1 MTRVLP
7 TGWEKLKVRDVSKI
21 YLGLTHTPQYI
32 DNGIPFLS
40 VKNISAGK
48 IDFKDTKF
56 ISKEEFNSLPDGAK
70 PQKGDVLF
78 ARVGTLGCPSIVD
91 TEQPFGTFVSL
102 GFFRVNKNKILN
114 TYIRYWMMS
123 PSFWEQVNINVQ
135 GSTLKNLNTGWLKNF
150 EINVP
155 SLPEQKRIVEKLDKI
170 FANIDKAKEQT
181 TQNLK
186 NAQEVF
192 ESSLDAVL
200 TKEAAKW
207 PEKKL
212 NDVCVVERGSSPRPI
227 KSFITTAPDG
237 VNWIKIGD
245 CSGKYV
251 TSTSQKIT
259 PEGAKKSRYVR
270 RGDFIISNSMS
281 YGKPYIMDIDGYIH
295 DGWFVLRLN
304 HSILVADFLYYI
316 LSSPF
321 AKRQYDILAAGA
333 IVQNISSDLIKKV
346 KFNLPSISEQKRI
359 VAQLDNLH
367 NKTQELEKV
376 YTQKLVDLD
385 ELKQSVLQQAFSG
398 KL

>member
-170 FANIDKAKEQT
+170 FADIDKAKSQT
-181 TQNLK
+181 EKNLQNAK
-186 NAQEVF
+186 DVF
-192 ESSLDAVL
+192 SSYLNNIFNHPAHNW
-200 TKEAAKW
+200 E
-207 PEKKL
+207 EKKMGEL
-212 NDVCVVERGSSPRPI
+212 CDVLDFRRKPITRKDRTRGLYPYYGATGI
-227 KSFITTAPDG
+227 VDFIDSFLFDEPLLLVGEDG
-237 VNWIKIGD
+237 ARWGSGEPCAFIA
-245 CSGKYV
+245 SGKYWV
-251 TSTSQKIT
+251 NNHAHVLK
-259 PEGAKKSRYVR
+259 PK
-270 RGDFIISNSMS
+270 NCMSMQYLVYFLNYS
-281 YGKPYIMDIDGYIH
+281 DLTPYITGTT
-295 DGWFVLRLN
+295 VLKLN
-304 HSILVADFLYYI
+304 QQKL
-316 LSSPF
+316 
-321 AKRQYDILAAGA
+321 R
-333 IVQNISSDLIKKV
+333 
-346 KFNLPSISEQKRI
+346 SISVPSPSLPEQKRI
-359 VAQLDNLH
+359 VEKLDVLQS
-367 NKTQELEKV
+367 KTQELEKI
-376 YTQKLVDLD
+376 YTQKLKDLE
-385 ELKQSVLQQAFSG
+385 ELKQAVLQQAFSG

>member
-70 PQKGDVLF
+70 PQKGHVLF

-170 FANIDKAKEQT
+170 FAAIDKAKENT
-181 TQNLK
+181 TKNLQNAKEVFSVCLNCILENSKKTWDQCAFAQICDVRDGTHDSPKYLKEGYPLVTSKNLK
-186 NAQEVF
+186 NGGLVF
-192 ESSLDAVL
+192 DKIKYISREDYEHINERSKVDIGDVLFAMIGTIGNPVVVTEEPNYAIKNMALFKRSNQLNPFFLKYLLESNLIL
-200 TKEAAKW
+200 NKMQKEANGTTQKFVSLGYLR
-207 PEKKL
+207 KF
-212 NDVCVVERGSSPRPI
+212 PI
-227 KSFITTAPDG
+227 
-237 VNWIKIGD
+237 
-245 CSGKYV
+245 
-251 TSTSQKIT
+251 
-259 PEGAKKSRYVR
+259 
-270 RGDFIISNSMS
+270 
-281 YGKPYIMDIDGYIH
+281 
-295 DGWFVLRLN
+295 L
-304 HSILVADFLYYI
+304 
-316 LSSPF
+316 
-321 AKRQYDILAAGA
+321 
-333 IVQNISSDLIKKV
+333 
-346 KFNLPSISEQKRI
+346 LPPIEEQGHI
-359 VAQLDNLH
+359 VAQLDTLH
-367 NKTQELEKV
+367 AKTQELEQI
-376 YTQKLVDLD
+376 YTKKLADLE

>member
-170 FANIDKAKEQT
+170 FANIDKAKSQT
-181 TQNLK
+181 EKNLQNAK
-186 NAQEVF
+186 DVF
-192 ESSLDAVL
+192 SSYLNNIFNHPAHNW
-200 TKEAAKW
+200 E
-207 PEKKL
+207 EKKL
-212 NDVCVVERGSSPRPI
+212 GELCDVLDFRRKPITRKDRTRGLYPYYGATGI
-227 KSFITTAPDG
+227 VDFIDSFLFDEPLLLVGEDG
-237 VNWIKIGD
+237 ARWGSGEPCAFIA
-245 CSGKYV
+245 SGKYWV
-251 TSTSQKIT
+251 NNHAHVLK
-259 PEGAKKSRYVR
+259 PK
-270 RGDFIISNSMS
+270 NCMSMQYLVYFLNYS
-281 YGKPYIMDIDGYIH
+281 DLTPYITGTT
-295 DGWFVLRLN
+295 VLKLN
-304 HSILVADFLYYI
+304 QQKL
-316 LSSPF
+316 
-321 AKRQYDILAAGA
+321 R
-333 IVQNISSDLIKKV
+333 
-346 KFNLPSISEQKRI
+346 SISVPSPSLPEQKRI
-359 VAQLDNLH
+359 VEKLDVLQS
-367 NKTQELEKV
+367 KTQELEKI
-376 YTQKLVDLD
+376 YTQKLKDLE
-385 ELKQSVLQQAFSG
+385 ELKQAVLQQAFSG

>member
-170 FANIDKAKEQT
+170 FAAIDKAKRNIEK
-181 TQNLK
+181 NLDNVKELFQSTLNHLFTHTVMNWPRKPLGKVCTNMDSQRIPVTKCRRKKGKYPYYGASGVVDYVDDYIFDGEFLLVSEDGGNLAMRTYPIAFSISGK
-186 NAQEVF
+186 NWVNNHAHVLKFDNLYFQKIVEYYINWLDISHVITGTAQ
-192 ESSLDAVL
+192 
-200 TKEAAKW
+200 
-207 PEKKL
+207 PKL
-212 NDVCVVERGSSPRPI
+212 NQKALNNIMIPCPITDIQATQVV
-227 KSFITTAPDG
+227 
-237 VNWIKIGD
+237 
-245 CSGKYV
+245 
-251 TSTSQKIT
+251 SQLDTLKDSV
-259 PEGAKKSRYVR
+259 AKAQA
-270 RGDFIISNSMS
+270 S
-281 YGKPYIMDIDGYIH
+281 Y
-295 DGWFVLRLN
+295 
-304 HSILVADFLYYI
+304 
-316 LSSPF
+316 
-321 AKRQYDILAAGA
+321 
-333 IVQNISSDLIKKV
+333 
-346 KFNLPSISEQKRI
+346 EQK
-359 VAQLDNLH
+359 LKD
-367 NKTQELEKV
+367 LE
-376 YTQKLVDLD
+376 
-385 ELKQSVLQQAFSG
+385 ELKQAVLQQAFNG

>member
-1 MTRVLP
+1 MTKELP
-7 TGWEKLKVRDVSKI
+7 TGWEKLKVQDVSKI

-155 SLPEQKRIVEKLDKI
+155 SLTEQKRIVEKLDKI
-170 FANIDKAKEQT
+170 FADIDKAKEN
-181 TQNLK
+181 TQKNLANAKEVFAVRLNCILENPKKTWEQRTFAEICDVRDGTHDSPKYLKEGYSLLTSKNLK
-186 NAQEVF
+186 NGELVFDKIKYISREDYEHINERSKVDIGDVLFAMIGTIGNPVVVTEEPNYAIKNMALFKHSKQLNPFFLKYLLESNLILNKMQKEANGTTQKFVSLGYLRKFPILLPPTEEQEQIVAELDSLRAKAQE
-192 ESSLDAVL
+192 LKQIY
-200 TKEAAKW
+200 T
-207 PEKKL
+207 KKL
-212 NDVCVVERGSSPRPI
+212 
-227 KSFITTAPDG
+227 A
-237 VNWIKIGD
+237 
-245 CSGKYV
+245 
-251 TSTSQKIT
+251 
-259 PEGAKKSRYVR
+259 
-270 RGDFIISNSMS
+270 
-281 YGKPYIMDIDGYIH
+281 
-295 DGWFVLRLN
+295 
-304 HSILVADFLYYI
+304 
-316 LSSPF
+316 
-321 AKRQYDILAAGA
+321 
-333 IVQNISSDLIKKV
+333 
-346 KFNLPSISEQKRI
+346 
-359 VAQLDNLH
+359 
-367 NKTQELEKV
+367 
-376 YTQKLVDLD
+376 DLD